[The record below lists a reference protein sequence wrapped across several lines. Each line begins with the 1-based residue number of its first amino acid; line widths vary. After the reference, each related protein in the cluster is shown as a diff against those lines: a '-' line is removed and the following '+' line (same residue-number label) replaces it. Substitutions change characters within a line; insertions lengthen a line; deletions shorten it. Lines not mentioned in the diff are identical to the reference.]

1 MSDWE
6 DKLNAILGNPD
17 AMGQIMSL
25 AQSLGG
31 TVSPPQEPPAAASPP
46 APPPSAPSAGP
57 DLSALLDGLSGGGG
71 LDPRLFSLAA
81 RVLSESN
88 RGDDRRT
95 ALLEALRPF
104 VKEQRYAKLDKAI
117 QIARLSHMIRIAL
130 DVLKGG
136 GTDHV

>member
-31 TVSPPQEPPAAASPP
+31 AAPQSQEPPAAP
-46 APPPSAPSAGP
+46 PPPSPTPSAGS
-57 DLSALLDGLSGGGG
+57 DLSALLDGLTGGGG
-71 LDPRLFSLAA
+71 IDPRLFSLAA
-81 RVLSESN
+81 RILSESN

-104 VKEQRYAKLDKAI
+104 VKEQRYTKLDKAI

-136 GTDHV
+136 GADRV

>member
-1 MSDWE
+1 MSEWE
-6 DKLNAILGNPD
+6 DKLSAILGDPR

-31 TVSPPQEPPAAASPP
+31 GTSTEPEPPPEDT
-46 APPPSAPSAGP
+46 PPPPRTSAAPP
-57 DLSALLDGLSGGGG
+57 DLSALLGSLTGGNGV
-71 LDPRLFSLAA
+71 DPRLLSMAT
-81 RVLSESN
+81 RILSESG

>member
-17 AMGQIMSL
+17 AMGQIISL

-31 TVSPPQEPPAAASPP
+31 AVSPPQEPPAAPPPP
-46 APPPSAPSAGP
+46 APNAPSAGP
-57 DLSALLDGLSGGGG
+57 DLSSLLEGLSGGGG
-71 LDPRLFSLAA
+71 MDPRIFSLAA
-81 RVLSESN
+81 RVLTESN

>member
-46 APPPSAPSAGP
+46 SPPPSAGP
-57 DLSALLDGLSGGGG
+57 DLSALLGGLSGGGG

-81 RVLSESN
+81 RILSESN
-88 RGDDRRT
+88 HGDDRRT

>member
-17 AMGQIMSL
+17 VMGQITAL

-31 TVSPPQEPPAAASPP
+31 PSPEDTPPPAAPSPP
-46 APPPSAPSAGP
+46 PPAAMP
-57 DLSALLDGLSGGGG
+57 DLSALLGGFTGGG
-71 LDPRLFSLAA
+71 LDPRMLSVASRILA
-81 RVLSESN
+81 ESN
-88 RGDDRRT
+88 GGDNRRT

-117 QIARLSHMIRIAL
+117 RIARLSHMIRIAL